1 MPLQVQR
8 WRDTGGG
15 AASARGQCHLE
26 GHGGGAGA
34 AELGQ
39 DVLEIEREGEEYPGL
54 TLFPPST
61 FLPLS
66 VTH

>member
-1 MPLQVQR
+1 M
-8 WRDTGGG
+8 
-15 AASARGQCHLE
+15 SRGQCHLE
-26 GHGGGAGA
+26 GHHGGAGA

-61 FLPLS
+61 FLLLS
-66 VTH
+66 VTP